1 MGSEA
6 GSKVGHLPDQGG
18 MLLLIKQVLKITA
31 NFMAPGGKEIP
42 NKLLKEEKRL
52 GFTLRMVCGF
62 KMKVIFGNSTFVAE
76 EWADFTLKM
85 QL

>member
-1 MGSEA
+1 M
-6 GSKVGHLPDQGG
+6 
-18 MLLLIKQVLKITA
+18 LLIKQVLKITA
-31 NFMAPGGKEIP
+31 NFTGGKEIP
-42 NKLLKEEKRL
+42 KNLLKEEKRL

-62 KMKVIFGNSTFVAE
+62 EKKVIFGNSTFVAE

>member
-1 MGSEA
+1 M
-6 GSKVGHLPDQGG
+6 
-18 MLLLIKQVLKITA
+18 LLIKQVLKITA
-31 NFMAPGGKEIP
+31 NFTGGKEIP